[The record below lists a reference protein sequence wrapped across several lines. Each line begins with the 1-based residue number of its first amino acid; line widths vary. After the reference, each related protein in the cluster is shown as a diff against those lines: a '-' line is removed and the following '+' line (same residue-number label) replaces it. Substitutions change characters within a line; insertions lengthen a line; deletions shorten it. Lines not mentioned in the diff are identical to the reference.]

1 MKRCVYCG
9 RESDNNN
16 KFCSYCGE
24 EFDGETYQASE
35 EADVEAEVIDG
46 DPKTHHNHKSNNLV
60 RCPRCGSPEI
70 FLMTR
75 ESNGF
80 AASNACCGYII
91 FGPLGLLCGL
101 SGERE
106 SVTVRKCKNC
116 GYEF

>member
-9 RESDNNN
+9 RDNYNN
-16 KFCSYCGE
+16 DKYCKYCGE
-24 EFDGETYQASE
+24 ELDNQDYQSSE
-35 EADVEAEVIDG
+35 QPDVEAEVMDAE
-46 DPKTHHNHKSNNLV
+46 PKKQHNHYKSPV
-60 RCPRCGSPEI
+60 RCPKCGSPEI

-80 AASNACCGYII
+80 DAPNACCGYII

-106 SVTVRKCKNC
+106 SLTTRKCKNC

>member
-9 RESDNNN
+9 RESQDNN
-16 KFCSYCGE
+16 KFCHYCGE
-24 EFDGETYQASE
+24 EFDSETYQSSDKP
-35 EADVEAEVIDG
+35 DVEPEVIDAE
-46 DPKTHHNHKSNNLV
+46 PKKQHNHSKAPV
-60 RCPRCGSPEI
+60 RCPNCGSPEV

-80 AASNACCGYII
+80 DASNACCGYII

-106 SVTVRKCKNC
+106 SLTTRKCKNC